1 MNVHSF
7 WAGPRTLSTTKIGR
21 IPARYRPVGPII
33 RAMFVRSRRALP
45 SWRVAGPALT
55 LAAAVA
61 CGSGCSG
68 GSATSGPRDRLI
80 FAAAA
85 DATTLDPHNTTD
97 TESDQVIM
105 MVYEPLIAFDDAMQ
119 IVPRLAERWN
129 VADDGVTWTFHLR
142 AGVRFHDGTPFDAEA
157 VRLNFARVLDPVANH
172 KRLSLFSMIDRVEVV
187 DPLTVR
193 FVTQYPFGAFE
204 PTIAHVSSAIVNPV
218 VAAQH
223 GKSFGSSAS
232 AVSGTGPYRVASWKK
247 DQEVVLERF
256 DDYWGAVGVTREIV
270 YRPIPEAAARVL
282 ALESG
287 DVDVISRVPA
297 TDLPRLEAH
306 PDIAV
311 HKLPGVGA
319 QQFRF
324 NLARKPYDD
333 PRVRQAISYAI
344 DRPAIVLNLVSSF
357 ARPSTSAL
365 TPIMRGYVNLGEIP
379 YDPEKARA
387 LLKAA
392 GYPNGFATRIATT
405 PRYPM
410 GVELAEAVAADLK
423 KVGIAATIEVFD
435 WATMVQ
441 FWAGLPPEKNP
452 QEIFIMGAGAS
463 TADAD
468 WGLRPIFRT
477 AATNENNYGYYSN
490 AEFDRVIEAA
500 MRETDADK
508 RQALYK
514 RAQEIVY
521 LEDPG
526 AVWLFDTLYSVAAR
540 KAVSGLRPMALGVV
554 TFERASVTGS

>member
-1 MNVHSF
+1 MFASPRQQVAALVAFAALAVGCGNGPS
-7 WAGPRTLSTTKIGR
+7 AG
-21 IPARYRPVGPII
+21 V
-33 RAMFVRSRRALP
+33 
-45 SWRVAGPALT
+45 
-55 LAAAVA
+55 
-61 CGSGCSG
+61 G
-68 GSATSGPRDRLI
+68 GSVRDRLI
-80 FAAAA
+80 FAASA

-105 MVYEPLIAFDDAMQ
+105 MVYEPLIAFDDAMT
-119 IVPRLAERWN
+119 IAPRLAERWS
-129 VADDGVTWTFHLR
+129 VAEDGVSWTFHLR
-142 AGVRFHDGTPFDAEA
+142 SGVRFHDGTPLDAEA

-172 KRLSLFSMIDRVEVV
+172 KRQSLFSMIDRVEVV

-193 FVTQYPFGAFE
+193 FVTKYPFGAFE
-204 PTIAHVSSAIVNPV
+204 PTIAHVSSAIVSPA
-218 VAAQH
+218 VAAAQ
-223 GKSFGSSAS
+223 GKAFGTA
-232 AVSGTGPYRVASWKK
+232 AAATSGTGPYRVASWKK

-256 DDYWGAVGVTREIV
+256 DGYWGAKGVTRQIV

-297 TDLPRLEAH
+297 TDLPRLETRS
-306 PDIAV
+306 DVTV

-324 NLARKPYDD
+324 NVTKKPYDD
-333 PRVRQAISYAI
+333 PRVRQAVSLAI
-344 DRPAIVLNLVSSF
+344 DRQAIVRNLVASF

-365 TPIMRGYVNLGEIP
+365 TPIMRGYANLGEIP
-379 YDPEKARA
+379 YDPARA
-387 LLKAA
+387 RELLKAA
-392 GYPNGFATRIATT
+392 GHPNGFTTRIATT

-423 KVGIAATIEVFD
+423 KVGISAAIDVFD

-441 FWAGLPPEKNP
+441 FWAGLSPEKNP

-468 WGLRPIFRT
+468 WGLRPIFRS

-500 MRETDADK
+500 MRETDAAR
-508 RQALYK
+508 RQALYT
-514 RAQEIVY
+514 RAQQIVY
-521 LEDPG
+521 LEDPA

-540 KAVSGLRPMALGVV
+540 RAVSGLRPMPLGVV
-554 TFERASVTGS
+554 TFERALVAGP